1 MCADLLLL
9 LPAVRVCMAL
19 AMFAVAA
26 AVDMRKREVDD
37 RLWLAFAGSAA
48 ALYFFDYGNFDPLTA
63 LLSAGL
69 GAGASFALYRT
80 GLFGGA
86 DALAIIALAVIL
98 PTYDDR
104 FMVTGTAVHPL
115 STLTLLS
122 NAVILSSAQIA
133 FNVIRNARYWARNGN
148 LFAGMEE
155 TKGRKAIALL
165 LGHRSSGRGF
175 AFLMESG
182 NGGSRR
188 FDFALKNA
196 EDAPFESRRGVWVM
210 PGMPFLAYMLAGLA
224 ATVFAGDL
232 AFGLLSPFS

>member
-1 MCADLLLL
+1 MYADLLV
-9 LPAVRVCMAL
+9 VRVCIAL

-26 AVDMRKREVDD
+26 AVDMKKREVDD
-37 RLWLAFAGSAA
+37 RLWLAFAGPAA
-48 ALYFFDYGNFDPLTA
+48 ALYFFDYGNIDTVTA

-98 PTYDDR
+98 PTYDGR
-104 FMVTGTAVHPL
+104 FMIAGVAVHPL

-122 NAVILSSAQIA
+122 NAVVLSSAHLA
-133 FNVIRNARYWARNGN
+133 FNVARNTCYWARHGD

-155 TKGRKAIALL
+155 TKGRKAMAML

-175 AFLMESG
+175 AFLMESKE
-182 NGGSRR
+182 GGSRR
-188 FDFALKNA
+188 FDFALKNT
-196 EDAPFESRRGVWVM
+196 EDAPFESKKDVWVM

-224 ATVFAGDL
+224 AMVFAGDL
-232 AFGLLSPFS
+232 AFGLLSLFS